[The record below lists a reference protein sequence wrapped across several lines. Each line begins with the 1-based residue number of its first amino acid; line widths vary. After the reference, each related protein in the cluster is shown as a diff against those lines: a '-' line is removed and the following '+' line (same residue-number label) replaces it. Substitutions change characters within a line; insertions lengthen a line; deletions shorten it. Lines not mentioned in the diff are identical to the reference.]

1 MLTSEPRQYILT
13 RGPVRVG
20 ILDLGA
26 TISFVEMPDRSGCV
40 KNVVAGFAHPEEYAR
55 NEYYFGCVVGRYA
68 NRIGGGRFPLD
79 GRIVQLS
86 VNNGGN
92 HLHGGFEGLHRK
104 RWKLHSHIE
113 RDSATGLVL
122 ECTSPAG
129 EDGYPGNCRIQVTYL
144 LDTAARLS
152 IHYSATT
159 DAATPVNLTNHSY
172 FNLSGFDNPV
182 IDDHL
187 LRVYA
192 GRYTQKNGSNLP
204 TGRLLPVQNTP
215 FDFTTP
221 SRLGDRLDQHTPD
234 KGYDHN
240 FVLDQSD
247 AAKLA
252 VEPGIPAPVS
262 LAVEPGDPAP
272 VRLAAELEDPGSGR
286 RLQVFTNQPGIQV
299 YTANWWDGHLTG
311 PQGVPYVRHGAIA
324 LETQAFPDSP
334 NHPSFPDTIV
344 RPGEIYQTTTI
355 FEFTTK

>member
-1 MLTSEPRQYILT
+1 MVTRTNCQYILSQ
-13 RGPVRVG
+13 GPVRVG
-20 ILDLGA
+20 ILNLGA
-26 TISFVEMPDRSGCV
+26 AITFVEMPDRWGRV
-40 KNVVAGFAHPEEYAR
+40 KNIVAGFAGPDQYAR
-55 NEYYFGCVVGRYA
+55 NEYYFGCIVGRYA

-104 RWKLHSHIE
+104 RWKLHSRIE
-113 RDSATGLVL
+113 QGDATGVVL
-122 ECTSPAG
+122 ECTSPAA
-129 EDGYPGNCRIQVTYL
+129 EEGYPGNCRIQVTYL

-152 IHYSATT
+152 IHYSVTT

-187 LRVYA
+187 LRVHA
-192 GRYTQKNGSNLP
+192 GRYTEKNGSNLP
-204 TGRLLPVQNTP
+204 TGRLLPVQDTP
-215 FDFTTP
+215 MDLTT
-221 SRLGDRLDQHTPD
+221 SGRIGDRLDQLPAD

-247 AAKLA
+247 AAL
-252 VEPGIPAPVS
+252 VS
-262 LAVEPGDPAP
+262 
-272 VRLAAELEDPGSGR
+272 LAAELDDPGSGR
-286 RLQVFTNQPGIQV
+286 RLRVFTDQPGIQV
-299 YTANWWDGHLTG
+299 YTANWWDGHIIG
-311 PQGVPYVRHGAIA
+311 SQGVPYVQHGAVA

-334 NHPSFPDTIV
+334 NQPSFPNTIL

-355 FEFTTK
+355 FEFKTT